1 VPAYPQTTTPDGR
14 PAARLERAHAAR
26 TAPFERAA
34 TRVVPLDWGSA
45 IFHDDFPRWADVNTV
60 RVEVPAPDLDAE
72 RLHGAVERLQRPL
85 RHRRIEVLDPATAE
99 RLDAGMAERGYES
112 GRSVLMGWDGGEVG
126 GDPDRAPQVEQVP
139 YPAIESLRA
148 EWLRDDPWAPD
159 AETLAEGLRADRL
172 AFATTPTRAYAV
184 VEDGRPQAYGLLL
197 DLGDVALV
205 EDVYT
210 TPSARGRGLAAA
222 VVRRLVWESRRC
234 GHADTVLATD
244 ADGRARALYERLGF
258 TALGMVHRFL
268 RRPGA

>member
-1 VPAYPQTTTPDGR
+1 VPASPRTTTTPEAR
-14 PAARLERAHAAR
+14 PGARLTRAHAAR
-26 TAPFERAA
+26 AAPFTRAA
-34 TRVVPLDWGSA
+34 SRVVPLDWGSA

-85 RHRRIEVLDPATAE
+85 PHRRVEVFDPATAE
-99 RLDAGMAERGYES
+99 RVDAGMAEHGYER
-112 GRSVLMGWDGGEVG
+112 GRSVLMGWDGGE
-126 GDPDRAPQVEQVP
+126 PEPAPSVEQVP
-139 YPAIESLRA
+139 YAAIERLRE
-148 EWLRDDPWAPD
+148 EWLLDDPWAPD
-159 AETLAEGLRADRL
+159 PETLAEGLAADRL

-184 VEDGRPQAYGLLL
+184 IEDGRPQAYGLLL

-222 VVRRLVWESRRC
+222 VIRRLVFESAAS

-244 ADGRARALYERLGF
+244 ADGLARALYERLGF
-258 TALGMVHRFL
+258 TTLGVVHRFL